1 MNVTVHA
8 LDRYDF
14 DAGATDEEGRL
25 RIRRASRLAAAAVA
39 VLVLVG
45 CGHRTGSADAA
56 GAPESRSGGIGE
68 PGIRQDEDLVRK
80 YFPELGDFDAVEWAG
95 EVLGKGRS
103 SVPGPSDFRVSG
115 VVRLADA
122 DVARLSKGY
131 AWQDEPGTP
140 VVLGTVR
147 PRVPVSVQW
156 QTSEDFVTAVTQGRY
171 SATFYADFKR
181 KSIVFDA
188 VNPEKKAV

>member
-8 LDRYDF
+8 LDQYDF
-14 DAGATDEEGRL
+14 DAGAADEEGRL

-39 VLVLVG
+39 VLVLAG
-45 CGHRTGSADAA
+45 CGHPTGSADAA

-68 PGIRQDEDLVRK
+68 PGIRQDVR
-80 YFPELGDFDAVEWAG
+80 
-95 EVLGKGRS
+95 
-103 SVPGPSDFRVSG
+103 
-115 VVRLADA
+115 
-122 DVARLSKGY
+122 
-131 AWQDEPGTP
+131 
-140 VVLGTVR
+140 
-147 PRVPVSVQW
+147 W
-156 QTSEDFVTAVTQGRY
+156 QTSEDFVTAVTQGRC